1 MSETPSAR
9 LAALSAVISL
19 CIALAGCGSDSASVW
34 SGAAKSPSGRWVST
48 ATTMQNGGPGTA
60 FVVTDVYLKWSA
72 SSASPTLILGLS
84 NESAYPIGITAVK
97 MTWLG
102 ENQLDLGY
110 CEGTIGFQAIKA
122 GGDVDISVHKL
133 NKADCHHLNGKG

>member
-1 MSETPSAR
+1 MSGMLSTR
-9 LAALSAVISL
+9 LAVVSAVMGL

-48 ATTMQNGGPGTA
+48 ATTIQNGGPGTA
-60 FVVTDVYLKWSA
+60 FVGTDVYLRRSA
-72 SSASPTLILGLS
+72 SAAPARLILDLS

-97 MTWLG
+97 MTWLA

-122 GGDVDISVHKL
+122 GGNVGISVHQL
-133 NKADCHHLNGKG
+133 NEAACHHLGGKG